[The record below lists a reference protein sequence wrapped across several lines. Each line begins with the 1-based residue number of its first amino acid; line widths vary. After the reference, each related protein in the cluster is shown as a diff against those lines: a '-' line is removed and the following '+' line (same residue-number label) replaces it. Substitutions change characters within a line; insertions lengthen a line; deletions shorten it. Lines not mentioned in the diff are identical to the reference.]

1 MISRWDLRF
10 HLQSLLIVWR
20 IYVQEKKKH
29 VVFYWCEADIDGE
42 SDNNSSWVG
51 WDVRIGLSNFE

>member
-1 MISRWDLRF
+1 MANICTR
-10 HLQSLLIVWR
+10 
-20 IYVQEKKKH
+20 KKKH